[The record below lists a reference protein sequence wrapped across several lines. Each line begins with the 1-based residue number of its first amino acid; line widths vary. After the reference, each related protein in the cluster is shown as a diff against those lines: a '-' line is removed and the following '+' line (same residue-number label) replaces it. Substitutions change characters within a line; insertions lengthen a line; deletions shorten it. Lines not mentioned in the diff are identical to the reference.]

1 MRFTAA
7 EAVDD
12 CASTRYCC
20 GSAAGTYAGTL
31 RCHLNLLPGNHEDGM
46 IADMALL
53 AAADD
58 DQYQAGVSI
67 NSSRSWVAMPRRSNG
82 TARTISLLGL

>member
-1 MRFTAA
+1 MSSVRFTAA

-12 CASTRYCC
+12 CASTKYCC

-53 AAADD
+53 AATAATR
-58 DQYQAGVSI
+58 YPGTRLTLHYEVKEHH
-67 NSSRSWVAMPRRSNG
+67 G
-82 TARTISLLGL
+82 TA